1 MKKFETRYSKI
12 LLILLG
18 VLAALVIGFQS
29 NAVGFDS
36 EPLLSDPGYDTMEA
50 PAPVFDPSGKLSIR
64 LLSLLK

>member
-1 MKKFETRYSKI
+1 MKKLNSRYSKI

-18 VLAALVIGFQS
+18 VLVAIVIGFQS

-36 EPLLSDPGYDTMEA
+36 EAELEE
-50 PAPVFDPSGKLSIR
+50 PAIEQSPAFDPSGKLHMQ

>member
-1 MKKFETRYSKI
+1 MKKLNGRYAKV

-18 VLAALVIGFQS
+18 VLVAIVIGFQS

-36 EPLLSDPGYDTMEA
+36 ESDLQEQESIEQQSPAYDN
-50 PAPVFDPSGKLSIR
+50 SGKIHLK

>member
-18 VLAALVIGFQS
+18 VLVALVIGFQS

-36 EPLLSDPGYDTMEA
+36 KSQLTQPDIDTDKLEV
-50 PAPVFDPSGKLSIR
+50 PVFDSSGKLRIK

>member
-1 MKKFETRYSKI
+1 MKKLNGRYSKI

-18 VLAALVIGFQS
+18 VLVAIVIGFQS

-36 EPLLSDPGYDTMEA
+36 ESDLDNQESTEQTQT
-50 PAPVFDPSGKLSIR
+50 FDPSGKLHFK

>member
-1 MKKFETRYSKI
+1 MKKLNGRYSKI

-18 VLAALVIGFQS
+18 VLVAIVIGFQS

-36 EPLLSDPGYDTMEA
+36 EADLDNQESIEQA
-50 PAPVFDPSGKLSIR
+50 PAFDPSGKLHIK